1 MECWEEGLLKT
12 DSSKTTNNLD
22 RQRRQ
27 ARRTLGLY
35 QEVESPANRD
45 EVGRTS
51 ASRLLEG

>member
-1 MECWEEGLLKT
+1 MWWEEGLLKT